1 MTDSTRVTVTLRAKD
16 QERLDKIAEAAS
28 LSQNDAIRKAL
39 ATEEFVQRTI
49 NTGGKILVRTESG
62 EMREI
67 EFV

>member
-1 MTDSTRVTVTLRAKD
+1 VTVTLRPKD
-16 QERLDKIAEAAS
+16 QERLEKIAAAAE

-49 NTGGKILVRTESG
+49 TAGRKLLVATADG
-62 EMREI
+62 ELREI